1 MFLLLSP
8 VLEATHSL
16 IALKSPW
23 PNDSDSNL
31 THVCPTSMS
40 EYIIKGNNMVKDPLP
55 LLCL

>member
-16 IALKSPW
+16 SVLKSPW

-31 THVCPTSMS
+31 TFVCPTSMS
-40 EYIIKGNNMVKDPLP
+40 EYIINGNNMVKDPL
-55 LLCL
+55 LLLYL